1 MLELWIRHEVRA
13 SERRCALSPADAA
26 TLIRSGVR
34 ITVEE
39 SPQRIYPLEDYV
51 AQGCATAAAG
61 SWVDAPEDAVILGL
75 KELPGVPARL
85 RHRHVFF
92 GHAYKSQPGA
102 RELLA
107 RFEAGG
113 GMLLDLESLTDE
125 AGRRQAA
132 FGYWAGFAGAALG

>member
-13 SERRCALSPADAA
+13 SERRCALNPADAGK
-26 TLIRSGVR
+26 LIRGGAR

-61 SWVDAPEDAVILGL
+61 SWPDAPESAVVLGL
-75 KELPGVPARL
+75 KELPDRPDRL

-92 GHAYKSQPGA
+92 GHAYKGQPGA
-102 RELLA
+102 RQLLE

-113 GMLLDLESLTDE
+113 GMLLDLES
-125 AGRRQAA
+125 
-132 FGYWAGFAGAALG
+132 